1 MLINET
7 RIRDARDLY
16 FHSRCRIVVD
26 RMFLFEGGGEGRRI
40 TSTTFHVAIVPFDG
54 EFHSR
59 NIHFDTDSLLGFC
72 RQEGF
77 IDHRNTRA
85 VWPAS
90 NRRWCAQAW
99 RARPWIYVY
108 GSGRKVCSI
117 VKASGRGIIARI
129 KNNLYGRRSKKSP
142 SLTLQTVF
150 VFVTVLPPRSF
161 SRIIN
166 E

>member
-16 FHSRCRIVVD
+16 FHSRSLQIEC
-26 RMFLFEGGGEGRRI
+26 FCLGEGDRRI
-40 TSTTFHVAIVPFDG
+40 TSTTFHVAIVPFTMAN
-54 EFHSR
+54 FTTVTS
-59 NIHFDTDSLLGFC
+59 ILILALLGFC
-72 RQEGF
+72 RQEDHF
-77 IDHRNTRA
+77 IDHRNTRPYGQPRI
-85 VWPAS
+85 VDG
-90 NRRWCAQAW
+90 AQAW

-117 VKASGRGIIARI
+117 VKASGRAIIARI
-129 KNNLYGRRSKKSP
+129 KNNLYGRRSKKYP
-142 SLTLQTVF
+142 SLTLQT

>member
-16 FHSRCRIVVD
+16 FHSRCRIVAD
-26 RMFLFEGGGEGRRI
+26 RMFLFGGGGSSNYIHDVPCRNR
-40 TSTTFHVAIVPFDG
+40 AIHDG
-54 EFHSR
+54 EFHNR
-59 NIHFDTDSLLGFC
+59 NIHFDTGSLLGFC
-72 RQEGF
+72 RQEDHF
-77 IDHRNTRA
+77 IDHRNTRPYGQPRI
-85 VWPAS
+85 VDG
-90 NRRWCAQAW
+90 AQAW

-117 VKASGRGIIARI
+117 VKASGRAIIARI
-129 KNNLYGRRSKKSP
+129 KNNLYGRRSKKYP
-142 SLTLQTVF
+142 SLTLQT